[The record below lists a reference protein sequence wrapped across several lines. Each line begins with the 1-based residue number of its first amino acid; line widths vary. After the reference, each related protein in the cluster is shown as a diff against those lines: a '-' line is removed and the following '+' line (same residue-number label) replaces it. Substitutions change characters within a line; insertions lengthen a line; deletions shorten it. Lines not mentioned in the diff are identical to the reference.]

1 MQTRAEKRKNGIEG
15 KQHRTRTGTEVVS
28 GVNRQK
34 RKRDLGE
41 RQRQQQRPLV

>member
-1 MQTRAEKRKNGIEG
+1 MKNGIEG
-15 KQHRTRTGTEVVS
+15 KQPRIRTGAEVIS

-34 RKRDLGE
+34 RRGDLGE